1 MPFRGNAQQN
11 DRLKE
16 LFKELKIEKKDS
28 IRIYLMSEIAFEYE
42 NISLDKALHWY
53 DKAIT
58 LSKKNNSNYWISRN
72 YGYKGIVYQ
81 FLREYDSSVYYNKQ
95 GINVAGKMNDTLQQ
109 AKLYCNLGKT
119 YFESDNLVASLSAFK
134 KATYLATKLDND
146 LLKATSYR
154 GIGVCYDKMENAEF
168 ALKYH
173 KMAMYIDQRIDS
185 PKDLAMDYN
194 NIAAAY
200 MDLEKFEEANTYY
213 EKTIAIYK
221 RIGMVGEEL
230 GVVYNNQA
238 SVQVDQENHQK
249 ALPLFFKAK
258 QQFLLSKDQS
268 SIPFINMNIASS
280 YLKLNNIPM
289 ARKYIDSAFVKLNI
303 QNNPRLTI
311 YAQLILGEILMKEN
325 KHKEAAALILKTY
338 NEKDSLETSFQK
350 RELEELEIKFQ
361 TKEKD
366 IKLKQSEAERK
377 KKESELSLQKSINE
391 RRKLLVFSLLGIGL
405 LLFFLFMNVRRSN
418 IRTKQANELIAYQN
432 KEITSSI
439 RYAQNIQNAI
449 LPPTSLIKSWFP
461 NHFILYKPKDIV
473 AGDFYWFEKVDDLLF
488 FAAADCT
495 GHGVPGAMVS
505 VVCHNAL
512 NQAVREYGLIDTA
525 EILGKTRE
533 LVIQTFEKS
542 SENIK
547 DGMDISLCVLDP
559 KTKKLQFSGANNSL
573 LIFRKE
579 QEEIIKLKADRQAIG
594 YSDVLKPF
602 SAHSIQLKS
611 GDRIYAFSDG
621 FADQFGHETGK
632 KYKSKHLEEFL
643 RSIQNNAI
651 DFQGQLLNE
660 EFEKWKGSNEQTD
673 DVCVIGIEV

>member
-1 MPFRGNAQQN
+1 MTCHSQRN

-16 LFKELKIEKKDS
+16 LFSELKSEKKDS

-42 NISLDKALHWY
+42 SSSLDKAMDWY
-53 DKAIT
+53 DKAIV
-58 LSKKNNSNYWISRN
+58 LSKKNNSNYWLSRN
-72 YGYKGIVYQ
+72 YGYKGIVFQ

-95 GINVAGKMNDTLQQ
+95 GISVAGKLNDTLQQ

-134 KATYLATKLDND
+134 KASHLSVLLKND
-146 LLKATSYR
+146 LLKATSFR

-200 MDLEKFEEANTYY
+200 MDLDKFEEANSYY
-213 EKTIAIYK
+213 EKTIAIY
-221 RIGMVGEEL
+221 RSIGMVGEEL

-268 SIPFINMNIASS
+268 SVPFVNMNIASS
-280 YLKLNNIPM
+280 YLKLNNIQM
-289 ARKYIDSAFVKLNI
+289 ARSYIDSALAKLKI

-311 YAQLILGEILMKEN
+311 NAQLILGEILMKEN

-338 NEKDSLETSFQK
+338 NEKDSLESSFQK

-377 KKESELSLQKSINE
+377 KKDSELSLQKSINE
-391 RRKLLVFSLLGIGL
+391 RRKLFVFSLSGIGL
-405 LLFFLFMNVRRSN
+405 LLFFLFLNVRRSN
-418 IRTKQANELIAYQN
+418 IRTKHANLLIEHQN
-432 KEITSSI
+432 KEITASI

-449 LPPTSLIKSWFP
+449 LPPTSMIKSWFP

-473 AGDFYWFEKVDDLLF
+473 AGDFYWFEKVNDLLF
-488 FAAADCT
+488 FATADCT

-512 NQAVREYGLIDTA
+512 NQAVREHGLKDTC
-525 EILGKTRE
+525 EILNKTRE

-542 SENIK
+542 NENIK
-547 DGMDISLCVLDP
+547 DGMDISLCALDQ
-559 KTKKLQFSGANNSL
+559 KTNTLQFSGANNSL
-573 LIFRKE
+573 IIFRKE
-579 QEEIIKLKADRQAIG
+579 QHELVKLKADRQAIG
-594 YSDVLKPF
+594 YAEELKPF
-602 SAHSIQLKS
+602 TSQSISLLT
-611 GDRIYAFSDG
+611 GDRIYALSDG
-621 FADQFGHETGK
+621 FADQFGKQTGK
-632 KYKSKHLEEFL
+632 KYKSKRLEEFL
-643 RSIQNNAI
+643 FSIQNQTV
-651 DFQGQLLNE
+651 DLQYRSLE
-660 EFEKWKGSNEQTD
+660 VEFENWKGNNEQTD
-673 DVCVIGIEV
+673 DVCILCVEV